1 VWSRQARIS
10 AKWQGPERSDAAAET
25 LRGTLLEAKTG
36 AVPTLAVL
44 DAEREAVEAEAA
56 LIEAEGKRHVAAWR
70 LNALTGD
77 VAVD

>member
-1 VWSRQARIS
+1 
-10 AKWQGPERSDAAAET
+10 
-25 LRGTLLEAKTG
+25 
-36 AVPTLAVL
+36 VPTLAVL

>member
-10 AKWQGPERSDAAAET
+10 AKWQGPGRSDAAAEA
-25 LRGTLLEAKTG
+25 LRGTRLGAKVG

-44 DAEREAVEAEAA
+44 DAAREAVEAEAA

-70 LNALTGD
+70 LYALPGD